1 MKEIY
6 KEDLHTDMRSLQD
19 LGFESH
25 EAKAYLSSSL
35 EMKMIWLK
43 KKRCLQLEDIHRQ
56 QKKLDTIDYM
66 IYRIKQEEQQ

>member
-43 KKRCLQLEDIHRQ
+43 KSVV
-56 QKKLDTIDYM
+56 YS
-66 IYRIKQEEQQ
+66 

>member
-25 EAKAYLSSSL
+25 EAQSLSFFL
-35 EMKMIWLK
+35 FGN
-43 KKRCLQLEDIHRQ
+43 EDD
-56 QKKLDTIDYM
+56 LA
-66 IYRIKQEEQQ
+66 